1 MKKFASYFTLIA
13 IAALTIPTSAFAAG
27 ISVSN
32 SGAKYVGDTTTVTI
46 TATGATFNAFS
57 GSISASGP
65 IKIVSTSP
73 GDALWVTKPSGTGD
87 FVGAVTNSVTSFKI
101 ATLKVQGTGVGTG
114 KISVSNVKLANKG
127 VIAGND
133 GGSTSF
139 SFERKPTPPGTIT
152 VSSTTHPDQKT
163 FYEATSATLTWD
175 KPSGVTGFSYL
186 MNDTADTTPEAKV
199 TSADLTMIYDS
210 LTIGTHY
217 FHIRAI
223 NGDGWGPASHF
234 TINVK
239 EPDPKIKDE
248 LVKPSNLSV
257 RKASAFVNDPLA
269 GTFSGLVIS
278 GTTEPNFT
286 ANITLTPAP
295 TLPEGKTLSILAD
308 ANGNFE
314 LTIDFPIKAGFYQ
327 LTVQGQDVKTLT
339 PVSDPLIFE
348 ISQAKGGK
356 ITMLTKDDE
365 LEPIIPPKKW
375 FEKVDWMITSY
386 ALVGALLILIGFL
399 VTVLILSKKKQKK
412 TNKEMAAIERQ

>member
-1 MKKFASYFTLIA
+1 MKKFLSYFALSAITL
-13 IAALTIPTSAFAAG
+13 LTLPTSAFAAG

-32 SGAKYVGDTTTVTI
+32 TGAKYVGDTTTVTI
-46 TATGATFNAFS
+46 TASGATFNAFS
-57 GSISASGP
+57 GTISASGP

-87 FVGAVTNSVTSFKI
+87 FVGAVTNSVTSFRI

-114 KISVSNVKLANKG
+114 KISVSGVKLANKG
-127 VIAGND
+127 AVAGND

-139 SFERKPTPPGTIT
+139 SFERKPVPPGSIT
-152 VSSTTHPDQKT
+152 VSSATHPDQKT

-186 MNDTADTTPEAKV
+186 MNDAADTVPEAKI
-199 TSADLTMIYDS
+199 TSADLTMVYDG

-234 TINVK
+234 TINIK
-239 EPDPKIKDE
+239 EPDPKIKDA
-248 LVKPSNLSV
+248 LTKPSNISV
-257 RKASAFVNDPLA
+257 RKASTFINDPLN
-269 GTFSGLVIS
+269 GTFSGIVIS

-286 ANITLTPAP
+286 ANFTLSPLI
-295 TLPEGKTLSILAD
+295 TLPEGKVLSILSD
-308 ANGNFE
+308 ASGNFE
-314 LTIDFPIKAGFYQ
+314 YTIDFPIKAGFYT
-327 LTVQGQDVKTLT
+327 LTVQGQDMKTLT
-339 PVSDPLIFE
+339 PVSDPLVFE

-365 LEPIIPPKKW
+365 LGPIIPPLKW
-375 FEKVDWMITSY
+375 YEKIEWMMVSY
-386 ALVGALLILIGFL
+386 TALAVALIAIGFL
-399 VTVLILSKKKQKK
+399 VTLWIKIKKHRKD
-412 TNKEMAAIERQ
+412 NN

>member
-1 MKKFASYFTLIA
+1 MKKLLSYLALSAIMLLTL
-13 IAALTIPTSAFAAG
+13 PTSAFAAG

-57 GSISASGP
+57 GTISTSGP
-65 IKIVSTSP
+65 IKIISTSP
-73 GDALWVTKPSGTGD
+73 GDALWVTKPNGTGD
-87 FVGAVTNSVTSFKI
+87 FVGAVTSSVTSFRI

-114 KISVSNVKLANKG
+114 KISVSGVKLANKG
-127 VIAGND
+127 AIAGND
-133 GGSTSF
+133 GDSTSF
-139 SFERKPTPPGTIT
+139 SFERKPVPPGAVT
-152 VSSTTHPDQKT
+152 VTSTTHPDQAT

-186 MNDTADTTPEAKV
+186 MNDTADTTPATTV
-199 TSADLTMIYDS
+199 TSADLTMVYDN

-234 TINVK
+234 TINIK
-239 EPDPKIKDE
+239 EPDPKIKDA
-248 LVKPSNLSV
+248 LTKPSNISV
-257 RKASAFVNDPLA
+257 RKASTFINDPLK
-269 GTFSGLVIS
+269 GTFSGVVIS

-295 TLPEGKTLSILAD
+295 TLPDGKTLSILSD
-308 ANGNFE
+308 ASGNFE
-314 LTIDFPIKAGFYQ
+314 YTIDFPINAGFYT

-339 PVSDPLIFE
+339 PVSDPLVFE

-375 FEKVDWMITSY
+375 FEKVEWMMVSY
-386 ALVGALLILIGFL
+386 AALGVALIAIGFL
-399 VTVLILSKKKQKK
+399 VTLWIKIKKRKK
-412 TNKEMAAIERQ
+412 DNK